1 MINMLNHEE
10 LKQLVIK
17 YFSEASNEQIENIVE
32 ELSREI
38 EIMTHAKIRE
48 LVNVERTKKS
58 DQ

>member
-1 MINMLNHEE
+1 MLNHEE
-10 LKQLVIK
+10 LRELVRT

-38 EIMTHAKIRE
+38 EIKTHAKIRE
-48 LVNVERTKKS
+48 LVNYERNKKIS